1 MLQNN
6 SETFLC
12 ISTLKNNG
20 IGNFQSIIGM
30 NSHKS
35 RENETHAAV
44 CMTKLTVGRPRNDPV
59 FDHLLAVCDNREG
72 TKR

>member
-1 MLQNN
+1 MYKHIKKQWNRKLSKHNRYEFIQ
-6 SETFLC
+6 
-12 ISTLKNNG
+12 KQG
-20 IGNFQSIIGM
+20 ILM
-30 NSHKS
+30 CHL
-35 RENETHAAV
+35 ENETHAAV